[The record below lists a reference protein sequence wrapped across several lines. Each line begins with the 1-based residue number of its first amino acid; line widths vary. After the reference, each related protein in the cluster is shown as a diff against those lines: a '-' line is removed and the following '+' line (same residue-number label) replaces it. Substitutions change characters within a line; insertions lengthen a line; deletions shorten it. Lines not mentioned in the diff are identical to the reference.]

1 MKLSIKPTLG
11 EEKMANFNYRNL
23 EPTEF
28 EALAKD
34 VMEKLIGRSL
44 YLYGQGKD
52 GGIDLC
58 DDIRENSDM
67 LIIIKAFKS

>member
-1 MKLSIKPTLG
+1 
-11 EEKMANFNYRNL
+11 MANFIYRNL

>member
-34 VMEKLIGRSL
+34 VMERLIGRSL
-44 YLYGQGKD
+44 YRYGQGKD

>member
-11 EEKMANFNYRNL
+11 EEKMTNCNYRNL

-34 VMEKLIGRSL
+34 VMERLIGRSL
-44 YLYGQGKD
+44 YRYGQGKD

>member
-11 EEKMANFNYRNL
+11 EEKMANFIYRNL